1 MKIVSRVFANMAC
14 AKAPSSFYAG
24 SCKSFRIRV
33 PQPAI
38 HCRSISSPSS
48 SIEPSEDVVPDSILH
63 APSPSEEQIK
73 SFDPI
78 ARSKRRKT
86 QLPPSRSVLLHA
98 CVLGERLINS
108 PDINIARQNTTAA
121 LYTHINPQSL
131 QIQLPVSTYLVPSP
145 FPVSKKPTTAPSPPT
160 S

>member
-1 MKIVSRVFANMAC
+1 MAC
-14 AKAPSSFYAG
+14 SKAPSSIYAR
-24 SCKSFRIRV
+24 SYKPFRIRV

-38 HCRSISSPSS
+38 HSRSISTPSTS
-48 SIEPSEDVVPDSILH
+48 TENIDDVVPDSILH
-63 APSPSEEQIK
+63 APPPSEEQIK

-86 QLPPSRSVLLHA
+86 QLPPSRSLLLHT
-98 CVLGERLINS
+98 LTPRGKLIHSADTNT
-108 PDINIARQNTTAA
+108 AHQNTTAA